1 MVPKQQKVE
10 KFYFSIGEVAQLFGL
25 NESTLRFWEKE
36 FDILSPK
43 KSQKGTRRYSEKD
56 IEIFRLIY
64 HLVEEQGYTLEGA
77 KAKIKEKPKKIL
89 STIEIIDK
97 LQQVKQMLMDIKNE
111 L

>member
-1 MVPKQQKVE
+1 MEVSYKKR
-10 KFYFSIGEVAQLFGL
+10 YYSIGELAKSFNV
-25 NESTLRFWEKE
+25 NPSKIRFWEKE

-64 HLVEEQGYTLEGA
+64 HLVEQGYTLEGA
-77 KAKIKEKPKKIL
+77 KVKIKEKPKKIL

>member
-1 MVPKQQKVE
+1 MEVSYKKR
-10 KFYFSIGEVAQLFGL
+10 YYSIGELATFFNV
-25 NESTLRFWEKE
+25 NPSKIRFWEKE

-77 KAKIKEKPKKIL
+77 KTKIKEKPKKIL